1 MIEMSN
7 MIQAAREQ
15 VAQLTQAAY
24 EKAAAAGLLPA
35 GALSLGGPAAHTAV
49 YLLLLALAGLACLGC
64 ALGWLWLPVPGPG
77 PDGLL
82 EPVKTKALLPDEWR
96 GELCS
101 SIVSNQS

>member
-1 MIEMSN
+1 MRPDDPSLLRDTEARVLAWCE
-7 MIQAAREQ
+7 QAGLFAHGQR
-15 VAQLTQAAY
+15 V
-24 EKAAAAGLLPA
+24 AAAVSGGADSMALLRI
-35 GALSLGGPAAHTAV
+35 
-49 YLLLLALAGLACLGC
+49 LLALAGLACLGC

-82 EPVKTKALLPDEWR
+82 EPEKTKALLPDEWR